1 MTRFHKFFHSLL
13 DSPSP
18 EVRVLVRLSAR
29 DLRTNIGKNLRSI
42 HDETGLDPWLFG
54 GQRLKEE
61 LLHYNMKPVPE
72 KDKWRIRLLEKYMG
86 IRSQAYYIGWEIWI
100 WTFPK
105 VLKNRASNENKTGL
119 NIWIGTQMTW
129 RQVRSIQIQLIWIET
144 HLTCVNRVWFRP
156 SDCFGSHLS
165 QSQMSFNSDLQ
176 IPLELKWLSLIE
188 IQFRLLKFLSAD
200 HNFKWVLTC

>member
-1 MTRFHKFFHSLL
+1 MATDKYCSTFWGSELWDLRGEAAEKIYASWRTNTKHIWNLPRDCKTFFVHSLLEQNQAPPCVSLMTRFHRFFHSLL

-86 IRSQAYYIGWEIWI
+86 IRSQAYY
-100 WTFPK
+100 
-105 VLKNRASNENKTGL
+105 
-119 NIWIGTQMTW
+119 
-129 RQVRSIQIQLIWIET
+129 
-144 HLTCVNRVWFRP
+144 TC
-156 SDCFGSHLS
+156 D
-165 QSQMSFNSDLQ
+165 DT
-176 IPLELKWLSLIE
+176 LEDIDEMIKSLV
-188 IQFRLLKFLSAD
+188 KS
-200 HNFKWVLTC
+200 